1 MEENKKMN
9 NSIQNENIISENTI
23 NLKSGVKS
31 LFIKQKIFSF
41 ISSNIKLKIFVY
53 SKCFQNILKIDINDY
68 KLKAK
73 RYIEG
78 ERNGKGKEYSL
89 DTNIL
94 LFEGEYLDRKRN
106 GKGKEYNE
114 DGQLIFEGNYIKGK
128 RNGKGYEYYFNG
140 NLKYE
145 DEYLNG
151 ERNGKGKEYFIN
163 GNIYFIGEYLKG
175 KKWNGKGYNKY
186 GGYAFKIN
194 NGNGYTLEY
203 DTYDNLIFE
212 GEYFNGEK
220 NGKGYEYVYNENQ
233 EANVVIFE
241 GEYLNGIKN
250 GKGKKY
256 YDNSKLKFDGEYLNG
271 KKWNGKGYDRKG
283 NVIYELKNGDG
294 YVKKYYYDYVFKRD
308 TLIYE
313 GEYKNG
319 EKNGKGKEYDKY
331 GKLTYEGEYKDGK
344 KNGKGKKYYHNDK
357 DDYINN
363 YIKFEGEFLNGKK
376 WNGKGYDKKRN
387 IIYELKNGNGYLKKY
402 YYEYYDRGHLIFE
415 GEYKNSEKNGKGKEY
430 DHYGALIYEGEY
442 KDGKK
447 HGKGKEYD
455 HYGALIYEG
464 EYLKGKEWNIKA
476 NSCYGH
482 NLMDIIQI
490 DIKNGNGKIKK
501 FRKYSKETKRLF
513 EGEYKNGEKNGFV
526 YEYGFEG
533 QYINGKRN
541 GKGKEFSSDK
551 IKFEGEYLNG
561 KRWKGK
567 GEEIYEE
574 DLNDEF
580 YTYTEFKGEYLYG
593 QKWNGIGEN
602 GDIYYKNGFK
612 YNRKKIKIKRKY
624 NKYYKI
630 K

>member
-145 DEYLNG
+145 GEYLNG

-344 KNGKGKKYYHNDK
+344 K
-357 DDYINN
+357 
-363 YIKFEGEFLNGKK
+363 
-376 WNGKGYDKKRN
+376 
-387 IIYELKNGNGYLKKY
+387 
-402 YYEYYDRGHLIFE
+402 
-415 GEYKNSEKNGKGKEY
+415 
-430 DHYGALIYEGEY
+430 
-442 KDGKK
+442 

-455 HYGALIYEG
+455 HYGTLIYEG

-476 NSCYGH
+476 NSCYGPD
-482 NLMDIIQI
+482 LMDIIQI

-541 GKGKEFSSDK
+541 GKGKEFSSDT